1 MTGNL
6 RSRNAGNDNYRVMLN
21 IGLDATALYGRYGG
35 VEYALWNLLSALNVV
50 DEDNYYTVYI
60 PHNGP
65 PAERLKN
72 FNQRWRWVRLP
83 FDGERKAR
91 RILWQQTQLPQR
103 LLRDGCSLLHAP
115 TYVAPLLA
123 PVPIVLTVYDLIA
136 LTHPQFATPLN
147 RLHYGA
153 LLRRCLARAHRVIVP
168 SEAVRQE
175 IKRRV
180 PSAAAHTQ
188 VIPLGVEPLFFQ
200 VHDAV
205 RQNDVRARYAL
216 PPRYL
221 LFVGN
226 FEPKKNL
233 RNALLALDYLNPAVP
248 LVVVGGARAW
258 TGYEVQD
265 LSAGNG
271 PTPGQPAPRTY
282 SVGYVRRQDLPV
294 LYAMSEAFVFPTLAE
309 GFGMPVLEALASGTP
324 VVTSAEAHLPG
335 VEQVALIC
343 DPYDPKSIAAQIQ
356 RLLHEPGLQARL
368 RHQSRVY
375 ATPFTWRHSA
385 EMTLEVY
392 RKVFSA

>member
-1 MTGNL
+1 
-6 RSRNAGNDNYRVMLN
+6 MLN

-35 VEYALWNLLSALNVV
+35 VEYALWNLLSALNAV
-50 DEDNYYTVYI
+50 DEINHYTVYI

-65 PAERLKN
+65 PAARLKQ
-72 FNQRWRWVRLP
+72 FNPRWRWMRLP
-83 FDGERKAR
+83 FEGEQKAR
-91 RILWQQTQLPQR
+91 RILWQQTQLPQQ

-115 TYVAPLLA
+115 TYIAPLMTSL
-123 PVPIVLTVYDLIA
+123 PIVLTVYDLIA

-153 LLRRCLARAHRVIVP
+153 LLKRCLTRAHRVIVP
-168 SEAVRQE
+168 SDAVRQE
-175 IKRRV
+175 IARRV
-180 PSAAAHTQ
+180 PSVAAHTH

-200 VHDAV
+200 THDAV
-205 RQNDVRARYAL
+205 TQQDARARYAL

-233 RNALLALDYLNPAVP
+233 RNALLALDYLDPPVP

-265 LSAGNG
+265 LAAMPAGDNG
-271 PTPGQPAPRTY
+271 AHPRQPEPKTY

-294 LYAMSEAFVFPTLAE
+294 IYAMSEAFVFPTLAE

-324 VVTSAEAHLPG
+324 VVTSAEAHLPD
-335 VEQVALIC
+335 VNQVALIC
-343 DPYDPKSIAAQIQ
+343 DPHAPKSIATQIQ
-356 RLLHEPGLQARL
+356 RVLHEPGLQARL
-368 RHQSRVY
+368 RAQSRAY
-375 ATPFTWRHSA
+375 AQPFTWRHSA
-385 EMTLEVY
+385 ELTLEVY
-392 RKVFSA
+392 NQVFRF